1 MQSRIICCLDTTSVS
16 GWIVIWG
23 SSQELHVVVYLY
35 SLQVPL
41 DTYNIMG

>member
-1 MQSRIICCLDTTSVS
+1 MQTRIICCLDTTSVS

-23 SSQELHVVVYLY
+23 SQELHVVVFLY
-35 SLQVPL
+35 FLQVQL